1 MSNLKSINN
10 LKLLFTNYLPH
21 PHITSTSVVLTYIFY
36 LIIKWAEWV
45 ILDMYELI
53 ACICKNSWQ
62 HIWFFLSNIYIYIYV
77 DTLWQ
82 LTTIYSY
89 AVCPLSLEGEAC
101 AGLECCHKH
110 HILYPLW
117 LGPLFS
123 KDGEILKPKVGLG
136 HDQIINWLKEGF
148 NGKYNSFMN
157 KIKLFLENKGH
168 INPRAAYAYTRMRT

>member
-62 HIWFFLSNIYIYIYV
+62 HIWFFLSNIYIYIYMLIPCGNWPPYTV
-77 DTLWQ
+77 TL
-82 LTTIYSY
+82 
-89 AVCPLSLEGEAC
+89 C
-101 AGLECCHKH
+101 A
-110 HILYPLW
+110 LYPWRGRLA
-117 LGPLFS
+117 LDSSVVINTTFCTPYDSGPCSRSMVKF
-123 KDGEILKPKVGLG
+123 
-136 HDQIINWLKEGF
+136 
-148 NGKYNSFMN
+148 
-157 KIKLFLENKGH
+157 
-168 INPRAAYAYTRMRT
+168 